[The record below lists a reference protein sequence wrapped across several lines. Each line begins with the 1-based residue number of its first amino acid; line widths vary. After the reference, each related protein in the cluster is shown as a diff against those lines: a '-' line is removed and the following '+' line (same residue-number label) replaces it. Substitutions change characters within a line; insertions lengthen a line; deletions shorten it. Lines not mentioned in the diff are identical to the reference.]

1 VVLWHFR
8 PYLISIMTDALNLTD
23 PDADPMASADDIVA
37 AFQID
42 GEPVRGRIARMGPAT
57 VDEVLQ
63 RHNYHP
69 VVAGILGEMLTLAA
83 LVGASLKFDGKLI
96 IQIQG
101 MPGIEGVV
109 RFVVAEYRTN
119 GSLRGYASVDKDGL
133 KALLADKSEP
143 TLQDLL
149 GHGMFAMTIDQGEDM
164 DRYQGTVPME
174 GDTIA
179 EAATLYFA
187 QSEQIPTRLRL
198 ACTQL
203 TGPKGRQHWRAGGAL
218 IQQIAGD
225 SARGDTAL
233 AWDNATILFETL
245 ADHELVNAELSAGDL
260 LYNLFHEDGVRL
272 FEAKPI
278 ETACTC
284 SQSRITALLKQFG
297 AEAAAD
303 MIESDGL
310 IRVRCEYCNVSY
322 DVRPDELI

>member
-1 VVLWHFR
+1 
-8 PYLISIMTDALNLTD
+8 MTHAPSLKD

-37 AFQID
+37 AFQIE

-63 RHNYHP
+63 RHQYP
-69 VVAGILGEMLTLAA
+69 SVIASILGEMLTLAA

-96 IQIQG
+96 VQLQG
-101 MPGIEGVV
+101 LPGVDGVV
-109 RFVVAEYRTN
+109 RFIVAEYRTN
-119 GSLRGYASVDKDGL
+119 GSLRGYANIDKDGL
-133 KALLADKSEP
+133 AALLADQPEP
-143 TLQDLL
+143 SLQDLIGDGL
-149 GHGMFAMTIDQGEDM
+149 FAMTIDQGDDM
-164 DRYQGTVPME
+164 DRYQGTVPLE

-179 EAATLYFA
+179 EAAALYFA
-187 QSEQIPTRLRL
+187 QSEQIPTRIRL
-198 ACTQL
+198 ACAQFSDA
-203 TGPKGRQHWRAGGAL
+203 KGRQHWRAGGAL

-245 ADHELVNAELSAGDL
+245 ADRELVNAELSAGDL
-260 LYNLFHEDGVRL
+260 LYNLFHEEGVRL

-284 SQSRITALLKQFG
+284 SQARITALLKQFG

-303 MIESDGL
+303 MIEADGL
-310 IRVRCEYCNVSY
+310 IRVRCEYCNKSY
-322 DVRPDELI
+322 DVRPEELF

>member
-1 VVLWHFR
+1 
-8 PYLISIMTDALNLTD
+8 MTDAPSLKD

-63 RHNYHP
+63 RHQYPP
-69 VVAGILGEMLTLAA
+69 VVAGILGEMLTLSA

-96 IQIQG
+96 VQLQG
-101 MPGIEGVV
+101 LPGVEGVV
-109 RFVVAEYRTN
+109 RFIVAEYRTN
-119 GSLRGYASVDKDGL
+119 GSLRGYANVDKEGL
-133 KALLADKSEP
+133 AALLKDTPEP
-143 TLQDLL
+143 SLQDLI
-149 GHGMFAMTIDQGEDM
+149 GHGVFAMTIDQGDDM
-164 DRYQGTVPME
+164 DRYQGTVPLE

-179 EAATLYFA
+179 EAAALYFA
-187 QSEQIPTRLRL
+187 QSEQIPTRIRL
-198 ACTQL
+198 ACSQSTDS
-203 TGPKGRQHWRAGGAL
+203 KGRTHWRAGGAL

-245 ADHELVNAELSAGDL
+245 ADRELVNAELSAGDL
-260 LYNLFHEDGVRL
+260 LYNLFHEEGVRL

-284 SQSRITALLKQFG
+284 SQSRITSLLKQFG

-310 IRVRCEYCNVSY
+310 IRVRCEYCNKSY
-322 DVRPDELI
+322 DVRPEELL

>member
-1 VVLWHFR
+1 
-8 PYLISIMTDALNLTD
+8 MTNTQNLND
-23 PDADPMASADDIVA
+23 PDADPMAAADDIVA

-63 RHNYHP
+63 RHQYP
-69 VVAGILGEMLTLAA
+69 ASIAKILGEMLTLSA

-96 IQIQG
+96 VQAQG
-101 MPGIEGVV
+101 LPGVEGVL

-133 KALLADKSEP
+133 ARLLAATPDP
-143 TLQDLL
+143 TLQDLI
-149 GHGMFAMTIDQGEDM
+149 GHGLFAMTIDQGDDM
-164 DRYQGTVPME
+164 DRYQGTVPLE

-179 EAATLYFA
+179 EAAALYFA
-187 QSEQIPTRLRL
+187 QSEQIPTRLRI
-198 ACTQL
+198 ACDQHIDA
-203 TGPKGRQHWRAGGAL
+203 KGRKHWRAGGAL

-245 ADHELVNAELSAGDL
+245 ADRELVNADLSAGDL

-284 SQSRITALLKQFG
+284 SQVRITALLKQFG
-297 AEAAAD
+297 ADAAKD

-310 IRVRCEYCNVSY
+310 IRVRCEYCNKSY
-322 DVRPDELI
+322 DVRPDELG

>member
-1 VVLWHFR
+1 
-8 PYLISIMTDALNLTD
+8 MTDFPILKD

-57 VDEVLQ
+57 VDEVLK
-63 RHNYHP
+63 RHNYP
-69 VVAGILGEMLTLAA
+69 APIAKILGEMLTLAA

-96 IQIQG
+96 VQAQG
-101 MPGIEGVV
+101 LPGVEGVL

-119 GSLRGYASVDKDGL
+119 GSLRGYASIDKEGL
-133 KALLADKSEP
+133 AALLATTPLPS
-143 TLQDLL
+143 LQELI
-149 GHGMFAMTIDQGEDM
+149 GHGVFAMTIDQGDHT
-164 DRYQGTVPME
+164 DRYQGTVPLE
-174 GDTIA
+174 GETIA
-179 EAATLYFA
+179 DAAALYFA
-187 QSEQIPTRLRL
+187 QSEQIPTRLRV
-198 ACTQL
+198 ACAPFVDT
-203 TGPKGRQHWRAGGAL
+203 KGRTSWRAGGAL

-225 SARGDTAL
+225 SARGDTAI

-245 ADHELVNAELSAGDL
+245 ADSELVNAELSAGDL
-260 LYNLFHEDGVRL
+260 LYNLFHEEGVRL

-303 MIESDGL
+303 MIEADGF
-310 IRVRCEYCNVSY
+310 IRVRCEYCNKSY
-322 DVRPDELI
+322 DVRPEELM

>member
-1 VVLWHFR
+1 
-8 PYLISIMTDALNLTD
+8 MTDTQHLTD

-63 RHNYHP
+63 RHQYHP
-69 VVAGILGEMLTLAA
+69 SIAKILGELLTLAA
-83 LVGASLKFDGKLI
+83 LVGASLKFAGKLI
-96 IQIQG
+96 VQVQG
-101 MPGIEGVV
+101 QPGSTGAL

-119 GSLRGYASVDKDGL
+119 GSLRGYASVDKPVLASVLADTPNPSLTDLIGDGL
-133 KALLADKSEP
+133 
-143 TLQDLL
+143 
-149 GHGMFAMTIDQGEDM
+149 FAMTIDQGENM
-164 DRYQGTVPME
+164 ERYQGTVPLE

-179 EAATLYFA
+179 EAAALYFA
-187 QSEQIPTRLRL
+187 QSEQIPTRIRL
-198 ACTQL
+198 ACAL
-203 TGPKGRQHWRAGGAL
+203 TTVGAKGREQWRAGGAL

-245 ADHELVNAELSAGDL
+245 QDRELVNPELSSGDL

-297 AEAAAD
+297 ADAAAD
-303 MIESDGL
+303 MIEADGL

-322 DVRPDELI
+322 DVRPDELG

>member
-1 VVLWHFR
+1 
-8 PYLISIMTDALNLTD
+8 MTDFQNLQD
-23 PDADPMASADDIVA
+23 PDADPMAAADDIVA

-63 RHNYHP
+63 RHNYP
-69 VVAGILGEMLTLAA
+69 TPIAKVLGEMLTLSA

-96 IQIQG
+96 VQAQG
-101 MPGIEGVV
+101 LPGVEGVL

-119 GSLRGYASVDKDGL
+119 GSLRGYASVDKNG
-133 KALLADKSEP
+133 LADFLAINPEP
-143 TLQDLL
+143 SLQDLI
-149 GHGMFAMTIDQGEDM
+149 GHGVFAMTIDQGDDM
-164 DRYQGTVPME
+164 DRYQGTVPLE

-179 EAATLYFA
+179 EAAALYFA
-187 QSEQIPTRLRL
+187 QSEQIPTRLRI
-198 ACTQL
+198 ACAKHTDA
-203 TGPKGRQHWRAGGAL
+203 KGRTHWRAGGAL

-225 SARGDTAL
+225 STRGDTGA

-245 ADHELVNAELSAGDL
+245 ADRELVNPELSAGDL

-297 AEAAAD
+297 AAAAAD
-303 MIESDGL
+303 MVESDGL

-322 DVRPDELI
+322 DVKPGELG

>member
-1 VVLWHFR
+1 
-8 PYLISIMTDALNLTD
+8 MTDAMNLTD

-37 AFQID
+37 AFQIE

-69 VVAGILGEMLTLAA
+69 SVARVLGELLTLGA

-96 IQIQG
+96 VQVQG
-101 MPGIEGVV
+101 MPGSTGAL

-119 GSLRGYASVDKDGL
+119 GSLRGYASVDKPVL
-133 KALLADKSEP
+133 ASLLAQNANPS
-143 TLQDLL
+143 LSDLI
-149 GHGMFAMTIDQGEDM
+149 GHGLFAMTIDQGTDM
-164 DRYQGTVPME
+164 DRYQGTVPLE
-174 GDTIA
+174 GETIA
-179 EAATLYFA
+179 EAASLYFA
-187 QSEQIPTRLRL
+187 QSEQIPTRIRI
-198 ACTQL
+198 ACAL
-203 TGPKGRQHWRAGGAL
+203 TTAAPKGREQWRAGGAL

-245 ADHELVNAELSAGDL
+245 QDRELVNPELSSGDL
-260 LYNLFHEDGVRL
+260 LYNLFHEEGVRL

-297 AEAAAD
+297 ADAAAD
-303 MIESDGL
+303 MIEADGL

-322 DVRPDELI
+322 DVRPDELG

>member
-1 VVLWHFR
+1 
-8 PYLISIMTDALNLTD
+8 MTELPNLTD

-37 AFQID
+37 AFQIE

-63 RHNYHP
+63 RHRYHP
-69 VVAGILGEMLTLAA
+69 SVAKILGELLTLAA

-96 IQIQG
+96 VQVQG
-101 MPGIEGVV
+101 LPGSEGVL

-133 KALLADKSEP
+133 AARLLTAPEP
-143 TLQDLL
+143 SLQDLIGPGL
-149 GHGMFAMTIDQGEDM
+149 FAMTIDQGDDM
-164 DRYQGTVPME
+164 DRYQGTVPLE

-179 EAATLYFA
+179 EAAALYFA
-187 QSEQIPTRLRL
+187 QSEQIPTRLRVACAL
-198 ACTQL
+198 AKDA
-203 TGPKGRQHWRAGGAL
+203 TGRDQWRAGGAL

-225 SARGDTAL
+225 SSRGDTSL
-233 AWDNATILFETL
+233 AWDNASILFETL
-245 ADHELVNAELSAGDL
+245 ADRELVNAELSAGDL
-260 LYNLFHEDGVRL
+260 LYNLFHEEGVRL

-297 AEAAAD
+297 AAAAAD

-322 DVRPDELI
+322 DVRPDELG

>member
-1 VVLWHFR
+1 
-8 PYLISIMTDALNLTD
+8 MTNDQNLKD
-23 PDADPMASADDIVA
+23 PDADPMASADDIVV

-63 RHNYHP
+63 RHAYHP
-69 VVAGILGEMLTLAA
+69 CVAKLLGEMLTLAA

-96 IQIQG
+96 VQVQG
-101 MPGIEGVV
+101 LPKQEGPV
-109 RFVVAEYRTN
+109 RFIVAEYRTN
-119 GSLRGYASVDKDGL
+119 GSLRGYASVDKD
-133 KALLADKSEP
+133 ALV
-143 TLQDLL
+143 TLLEDNAKPALNDLL
-149 GHGMFAMTIDQGEDM
+149 GYGLFAMTIDQGTDM
-164 DRYQGTVPME
+164 DRYQGTVPLE

-179 EAATLYFA
+179 EAAALYFA
-187 QSEQIPTRLRL
+187 QSEQIPTRVRL
-198 ACTQL
+198 ACAQSEDT
-203 TGPKGRQHWRAGGAL
+203 KGRDQWRAGGAL

-225 SARGDTAL
+225 SLRGDTAL

-245 ADHELVNAELSAGDL
+245 QDRELVNAELSAGDL

-284 SQSRITALLKQFG
+284 SKDRITSLLKQFG
-297 AEAAAD
+297 ASAAAD

-310 IRVRCEYCNVSY
+310 IRVRCE
-322 DVRPDELI
+322 

>member
-1 VVLWHFR
+1 
-8 PYLISIMTDALNLTD
+8 MTDAQHLTD

-37 AFQID
+37 AFQIE

-63 RHNYHP
+63 RHKYP
-69 VVAGILGEMLTLAA
+69 PAIAKILGEMLTLAA

-96 IQIQG
+96 VQAQG
-101 MPGIEGVV
+101 LPGVEGVV

-119 GSLRGYASVDKDGL
+119 GALRGYASVDKDGL
-133 KALLADKSEP
+133 AALLVKTPQPS
-143 TLQDLL
+143 LQDLI
-149 GHGMFAMTIDQGEDM
+149 GHGLFAMTIDQGDDM
-164 DRYQGTVPME
+164 DRYQGTVPLE
-174 GDTIA
+174 GETIA
-179 EAATLYFA
+179 EAAALYFA
-187 QSEQIPTRLRL
+187 QSEQIPTRLRI
-198 ACTQL
+198 ACTQS
-203 TGPKGRQHWRAGGAL
+203 TDAKGRTHWRAGGAL

-245 ADHELVNAELSAGDL
+245 ADRELVNPELSAGDL
-260 LYNLFHEDGVRL
+260 LYNLFHEEGVRL

-322 DVRPDELI
+322 DVRPDELG

>member
-1 VVLWHFR
+1 M
-8 PYLISIMTDALNLTD
+8 MTNDLNLTD

-69 VVAGILGEMLTLAA
+69 AVARILGELLTLAA

-96 IQIQG
+96 VQVQG
-101 MPGIEGVV
+101 MSGFDGAV

-119 GSLRGYASVDKDGL
+119 GSLRGYASVDDVVFD
-133 KALLADKSEP
+133 ALLAQNKEP
-143 TLQDLL
+143 SMVDLI
-149 GHGMFAMTIDQGEDM
+149 GHGLFAMTIDQGTDM
-164 DRYQGTVPME
+164 DRYQGTVPLE

-179 EAATLYFA
+179 EAAALYFA
-187 QSEQIPTRLRL
+187 QSEQIPTRIRL
-198 ACTQL
+198 ACTQVFDA
-203 TGPKGRQHWRAGGAL
+203 KGRGQWRAGGAL

-245 ADHELVNAELSAGDL
+245 QDRELVNAELSAGDL

-284 SQSRITALLKQFG
+284 SQARITGLLKQFG
-297 AEAAAD
+297 TDAAAD
-303 MIESDGL
+303 MIESDGF
-310 IRVRCEYCNVSY
+310 IRVRCEYCNKSY
-322 DVRPDELI
+322 DVRPEELS

>member
-1 VVLWHFR
+1 
-8 PYLISIMTDALNLTD
+8 MNLTD

-63 RHNYHP
+63 RHKYHP
-69 VVAGILGEMLTLAA
+69 SVARVLGELLTLGA

-96 IQIQG
+96 VQVQG
-101 MPGIEGVV
+101 MPGSTGAL

-119 GSLRGYASVDKDGL
+119 GALRGYASVDKPVL
-133 KALLADKSEP
+133 ASLLADNPNPSL
-143 TLQDLL
+143 TDLI
-149 GHGMFAMTIDQGEDM
+149 GHGLFAMTIDQGTDM
-164 DRYQGTVPME
+164 DRYQGTVPLE
-174 GDTIA
+174 GETIA
-179 EAATLYFA
+179 EAASLYFA
-187 QSEQIPTRLRL
+187 QSEQIPTRIRL
-198 ACTQL
+198 ACGLT
-203 TGPKGRQHWRAGGAL
+203 TGPKGREQWRAGGAL

-245 ADHELVNAELSAGDL
+245 QDRELVNPELSSGDL
-260 LYNLFHEDGVRL
+260 LYNLFHEEGVRL

-297 AEAAAD
+297 ADAAAD
-303 MIESDGL
+303 MIEADGL

-322 DVRPDELI
+322 DVRPDELG

>member
-1 VVLWHFR
+1 MMNEAQH
-8 PYLISIMTDALNLTD
+8 LTD

-63 RHNYHP
+63 RHQYHP
-69 VVAGILGEMLTLAA
+69 AIAKILGELLTLAA

-96 IQIQG
+96 VQVQG
-101 MPGIEGVV
+101 MPGIEGAL

-119 GSLRGYASVDKDGL
+119 GSLRGYASVDKAALTD
-133 KALLADKSEP
+133 LLARNYDPSMH
-143 TLQDLL
+143 DLI
-149 GHGMFAMTIDQGEDM
+149 GHGLFAMTIDQGTDM
-164 DRYQGTVPME
+164 DRYQGTVPLE

-179 EAATLYFA
+179 EAAALYFA

-198 ACTQL
+198 ACTKI
-203 TGPKGRQHWRAGGAL
+203 TNAKGREQWRAGGAL

-245 ADHELVNAELSAGDL
+245 QDRELVNAELSAGDL

-322 DVRPDELI
+322 DVKPNELG